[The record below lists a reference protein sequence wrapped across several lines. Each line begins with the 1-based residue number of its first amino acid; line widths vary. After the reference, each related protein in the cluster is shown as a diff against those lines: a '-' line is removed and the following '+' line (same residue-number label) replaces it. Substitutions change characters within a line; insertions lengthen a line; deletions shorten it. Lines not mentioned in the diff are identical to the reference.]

1 MGVKMSSCFSV
12 NTSLPPVLT
21 SARPASCT
29 VKGRLIPYEE
39 FLLRLKNFCLSLG
52 FTKAITLTSE
62 TLPAQDGRSADTTD
76 SSWAAQNIPESVAQD
91 LVIILS
97 TKVPYEPNWGV
108 YGGLPRPLIHERT
121 DRRTDGA
128 VSHFI
133 APYLAQYHFAQN
145 HIYLTCK
152 EAGKYLVT
160 LPVDLIDEETDSS
173 GKQLKIRLDKF
184 TEPDDS
190 GNAVP
195 VMVTDSFLSFPLS
208 EQFLQY
214 LRENSFSWEAGK
226 VQRIG
231 ALLSAELFVF
241 KEIQKSG
248 TDYGNSGNDGG
259 KSSFVKTLLPDMNRI
274 VTHANPQLRAAII
287 YLKNEFNRLVD
298 ELLHVQV
305 DDRAANLLCVA
316 GLDIDVASFKGRGQ
330 HYFVPWAA
338 YWQQGGRQDLDPG
351 NQLQQEDLFVALMS
365 QGKQC
370 YV

>member
-1 MGVKMSSCFSV
+1 MGVKMSSYFSV

-21 SARPASCT
+21 ASRPTSCT
-29 VKGRLIPYEE
+29 IKGRLIPYEE
-39 FLLRLKNFCLSLG
+39 FIPRLKNFCYSLG
-52 FTKAITLTSE
+52 FSKTITLTSE
-62 TLPAQDGRSADTTD
+62 NPPAQNDWPVGTND
-76 SSWAAQNIPESVAQD
+76 SNWAAQTIPGCADQD
-91 LVIILS
+91 SVIILS
-97 TKVPYEPNWGV
+97 TRVPYEPNWGV

-121 DRRTDGA
+121 DRRTEGT

-160 LPVDLIDEETDSS
+160 LPVDLVGEEADSG
-173 GKQLKIRLDKF
+173 GKTLKIRLDKF
-184 TEPDDS
+184 TEPDET
-190 GNAVP
+190 GKFVP
-195 VMVTDSFLSFPLS
+195 VMVTDSFLSFSLS
-208 EQFLQY
+208 EQFLLY

-248 TDYGNSGNDGG
+248 AGDGKSGNDSR
-259 KSSFVKTLLPDMNRI
+259 KSTFVKTLLPVMNRI
-274 VTHANPQLRAAII
+274 VTHTNPQLRAAII
-287 YLKNEFNRLVD
+287 YLKNEFNRLVN
-298 ELLHVQV
+298 EMLHVQV
-305 DDRAANLLCVA
+305 ENKSANLLCVA

-338 YWQQGGRQDLDPG
+338 YWQQDGKEDHNSG
-351 NQLQQEDLFVALMS
+351 NQLQQDDLFVALMA